1 MSTQSPPVIS
11 VLVPAHNAAA
21 TLGDCLTALAAGGG
35 PPHEVVVVDDGSTD
49 ATAEIA
55 ARFGVRLV
63 RLRRQSGAAVA
74 RNVAAR
80 HASADLLFFVDADVL
95 VTPGAVARA
104 VAVLERRP
112 DVSAVFG
119 SYTAHTVHTNF
130 SSVYKNLVHHLTHQA
145 ARPEATTFWSGAGAI
160 RRDAF
165 WSVGGFDPADTRT
178 SDVEDIAL
186 GYRLTRAGFRI
197 LLDRDLQVTHA
208 KRYTLWS
215 MICSDVLHRSIPW
228 TRLMLRER
236 MFRRDLNTSDHGL
249 ASAASVMLVGPSL
262 LGGMIYP
269 PLQWVSLG
277 LVALYLSLNRRL
289 FVTVARYNARF
300 LLPAVAVTALYY
312 VYAAAGAVAGVVL
325 YLRDP
330 HPPASHPSREPDL
343 EIVSQL

>member
-1 MSTQSPPVIS
+1 
-11 VLVPAHNAAA
+11 
-21 TLGDCLTALAAGGG
+21 
-35 PPHEVVVVDDGSTD
+35 
-49 ATAEIA
+49 
-55 ARFGVRLV
+55 
-63 RLRRQSGAAVA
+63 
-74 RNVAAR
+74 
-80 HASADLLFFVDADVL
+80 
-95 VTPGAVARA
+95 
-104 VAVLERRP
+104 
-112 DVSAVFG
+112 
-119 SYTAHTVHTNF
+119 
-130 SSVYKNLVHHLTHQA
+130 
-145 ARPEATTFWSGAGAI
+145 
-160 RRDAF
+160 
-165 WSVGGFDPADTRT
+165 
-178 SDVEDIAL
+178 
-186 GYRLTRAGFRI
+186 
-197 LLDRDLQVTHA
+197 
-208 KRYTLWS
+208 

-343 EIVSQL
+343 EIVSQS